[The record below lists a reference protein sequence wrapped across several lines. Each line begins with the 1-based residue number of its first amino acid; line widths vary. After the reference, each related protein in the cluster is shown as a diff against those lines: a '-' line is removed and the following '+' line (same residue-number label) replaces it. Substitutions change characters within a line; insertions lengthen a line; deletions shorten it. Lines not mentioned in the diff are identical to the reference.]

1 MGVYYMSF
9 KIPRYTRPDFTKEP
23 FYSSPNVKTGIVTIK
38 GTSPQNYHATSIY
51 PEYFKINGKWIL
63 APESRMDCVVV
74 LKDNYIIEVK
84 EFRNLNVNDI
94 VVLGRSENGEEGI
107 YIQVDPFSYDT
118 KSGSSE
124 ADADPQCFTF
134 RAGRSRETTF
144 SRDYDNLY
152 KLLEHEKEHGYIIWV
167 LGPAIAFDHDSKNS
181 MENLISNGYAHA
193 IFAGNALAVHDIEG
207 SLLGTALGQDIYTQN
222 SDFNS
227 HYNHIDVINMV
238 RKAGSIENFIEEGT
252 INKGIVYSCIKNN
265 VPLILAGSI
274 RDDGP
279 LPGVISDVYES
290 QEAMRTHCKKAT
302 TVICLATM
310 LHTIATGN
318 MTPMYK
324 VEGQEVRPV
333 YIYTVDISE
342 FAVNKLR
349 DRGSLEITSIVTNVQ
364 DFVVNIDKNVSS
376 KT

>member
-1 MGVYYMSF
+1 MSF
-9 KIPRYTRPDFTKEP
+9 KLPKYTYPDFTKEP
-23 FYSSPNVKTGIVTIK
+23 FYSSPNIKTGLVTIK
-38 GTSPQNYHATSIY
+38 GTSPENYHATSIY
-51 PEYFKINGKWIL
+51 PEYFKINGTWIL
-63 APESRMDCVVV
+63 VPESRMDCVVV
-74 LKDNYIIEVK
+74 LDNHDAIAVR

-94 VVLGRSENGEEGI
+94 VVLGRLENGEDGI
-107 YIQVDPFSYDT
+107 YIQINPFSYET
-118 KSGSSE
+118 T
-124 ADADPQCFTF
+124 ADAQSFAF
-134 RAGRSRETTF
+134 RTGRSRETCF
-144 SRDYDNLY
+144 SRDYDSLY
-152 KLLEHEKEHGYIIWV
+152 KLLEHERKHGYIIWV
-167 LGPAIAFDHDSKNS
+167 LGPAIVFDHDCKNA
-181 MENLISNGYAHA
+181 MESLINNGYVHA

-207 SLLGTALGQDIYTQN
+207 SLLGTALGQNIYTQN

-238 RKAGSIENFIEEGT
+238 RKAGSIENFIGTGT
-252 INKGIVYSCIKNN
+252 ISQGVVYSCVKNN
-265 VPLILAGSI
+265 IPLILAGSI

-279 LPGVISDVYES
+279 LPGVISDVYQS
-290 QEAMRTHCKKAT
+290 QETMRNYCKKAT

-324 VEGQEVRPV
+324 VEGKEIRPV

-364 DFVVNIDKNVSS
+364 DFVVNIQKNVSS
-376 KT
+376 DTIA

>member
-1 MGVYYMSF
+1 MSF
-9 KIPRYTRPDFTKEP
+9 KLPKYTRPDFTKEP
-23 FYSSPNVKTGIVTIK
+23 FHSSPNVKTGLVTIK
-38 GTSPQNYHATSIY
+38 GTSPENYHATSIY
-51 PEYFKINGKWIL
+51 PEYFKINGEWVL

-74 LKDNYIIEVK
+74 LENNGTIAVR
-84 EFRNLNVNDI
+84 EFRNLKVNDL
-94 VVLGRSENGEEGI
+94 VVLGRLETGEEGI
-107 YIQVDPFSYDT
+107 YIQINPFSYGT
-118 KSGSSE
+118 ST
-124 ADADPQCFTF
+124 DAQPFAF
-134 RAGRSRETTF
+134 RTGRSRETTF

-152 KLLEHEKEHGYIIWV
+152 KLLEYEKKHGYIVWV
-167 LGPAIAFDHDSKNS
+167 LGPAIVFDHDSKNA
-181 MENLISNGYAHA
+181 MESLINNGYAHA

-207 SLLGTALGQDIYTQN
+207 SLLGTALGQNIYTQS

-227 HYNHIDVINMV
+227 HYNHIDVINQV
-238 RKAGSIENFIEEGT
+238 RKAGSIENFVNTGAISRGV
-252 INKGIVYSCIKNN
+252 VYSCVKNN
-265 VPLILAGSI
+265 VPLVLAGSI

-290 QEAMRTHCKKAT
+290 QETMRNHCKKAT

-324 VEGQEVRPV
+324 VEDQDIRPV
-333 YIYTVDISE
+333 YIYAVDISE

-364 DFVVNIDKNVSS
+364 DFVVNIENNVSS
-376 KT
+376 KTMA

>member
-9 KIPRYTRPDFTKEP
+9 KLPNYTHPDFTKEP
-23 FYSSPNVKTGIVTIK
+23 FFSSPNAETGLVTIQ
-38 GTSPQNYHATSIY
+38 GTSPENYHATSIY
-51 PEYFKINGKWIL
+51 PEYFKINDKWIL

-74 LKDNYIIEVK
+74 IDSNETISVR

-94 VVLGRSENGEEGI
+94 VVLGRLENGEEGI
-107 YIQVDPFSYDT
+107 YIQTNPFSYEAKDSDVESNLDT
-118 KSGSSE
+118 QPF
-124 ADADPQCFTF
+124 AF
-134 RAGRSRETTF
+134 RTGRSRETTF

-167 LGPAIAFDHDSKNS
+167 LGPAIVFDHDSKNA
-181 MENLISNGYAHA
+181 MENLINNGYAHA
-193 IFAGNALAVHDIEG
+193 VFAGNALAVHDLEG
-207 SLLGTALGQDIYTQN
+207 SLLGTALGQNIYTQN

-227 HYNHIDVINMV
+227 HYNHIDIINMV
-238 RKAGSIENFIEEGT
+238 KKAGSIENFIENGT
-252 INKGIVYSCIKNN
+252 INKGVVYSCVKNK

-279 LPGVISDVYES
+279 LPGVISDVYKS
-290 QEAMRTHCKKAT
+290 QDAMRNHCKKAT

-324 VEGQEVRPV
+324 VEDGEIRPV
-333 YIYTVDISE
+333 YIYTVDVSE

-364 DFVVNIDKNVSS
+364 DFIVNIEKNLS
-376 KT
+376 

>member
-1 MGVYYMSF
+1 MSF
-9 KIPRYTRPDFTKEP
+9 KLPKYIRPDFTKEL
-23 FYSSPNVKTGIVTIK
+23 FRCSPNVKTGLVTIK
-38 GTSPQNYHATSIY
+38 GTSPKNYHATSIY
-51 PEYFKINGKWIL
+51 PEYFKIDNKWIL

-74 LKDNYIIEVK
+74 LESNDTVAVK
-84 EFRNLNVNDI
+84 EFRNLEVNDI

-107 YIQVDPFSYDT
+107 YIQTDPFSYEIKGSDCETSTDT
-118 KSGSSE
+118 QSFS
-124 ADADPQCFTF
+124 F
-134 RAGRSRETTF
+134 RTGRSRETTF

-152 KLLEHEKEHGYIIWV
+152 KLLEYEKKYGYIIWV
-167 LGPAIAFDHDSKNS
+167 LGPAIVFDHDSKNA
-181 MENLISNGYAHA
+181 MESLINNGYAHA

-207 SLLGTALGQDIYTQN
+207 SLLGTALGQNIYTQN

-227 HYNHIDVINMV
+227 HYNHIDIINMV
-238 RKAGSIENFIEEGT
+238 RKAGSIENFIEDGT
-252 INKGIVYSCIKNN
+252 ISKGVVYSCIKNN

-279 LPGVISDVYES
+279 LPGVISDVYQS
-290 QEAMRTHCKKAT
+290 QEVMRNHCKKAT

-318 MTPMYK
+318 LTPMYK

-333 YIYTVDISE
+333 YIYTVDVSE

-364 DFVVNIDKNVSS
+364 DFVVNIEHNVSS
-376 KT
+376 QA